1 MKTPRRLAAYLGFD
15 VDPAD
20 LDHNTDGLLDQFD
33 KDWCVATHTHIFVKG
48 DVVKGGIHEILFPLF
63 LSLFICFIIHLF

>member
-20 LDHNTDGLLDQFD
+20 LDHNTDGLLDQWT
-33 KDWCVATHTHIFVKG
+33 KIGGSKKHTHIFVKG
-48 DVVKGGIHEILFPLF
+48 DVV
-63 LSLFICFIIHLF
+63 

>member
-33 KDWCVATHTHIFVKG
+33 KDWWKQKTHTFFVKG
-48 DVVKGGIHEILFPLF
+48 DVV
-63 LSLFICFIIHLF
+63 